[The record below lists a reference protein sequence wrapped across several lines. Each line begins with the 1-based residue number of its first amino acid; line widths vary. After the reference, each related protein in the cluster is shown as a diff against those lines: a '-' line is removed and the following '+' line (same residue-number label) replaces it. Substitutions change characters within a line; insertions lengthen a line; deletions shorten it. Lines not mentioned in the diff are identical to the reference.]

1 MFGNLTNP
9 NVADSAKI
17 NCNTIVSNEI
27 KSPAGSG
34 IGTDKL
40 GLPEDG
46 TDRLRLAI
54 LVISAPGHLEQRE
67 AIRDIIQSYRNKI
80 LSATGI
86 HISKKN

>member
-1 MFGNLTNP
+1 MIKLKTLL
-9 NVADSAKI
+9 
-17 NCNTIVSNEI
+17 SNEI

-34 IGTDKL
+34 SGSDGL

-46 TDRLRLAI
+46 MDRLRLAI

-80 LSATGI
+80 LSATKI
-86 HISKKN
+86 YISKKNLE